1 MTSRPDALSIGPP
14 GGASAPPPCLGNRVG
29 FLLARSHLDA
39 LAIAGEVLEPG
50 LDPKHFGALSV
61 IAAEGPLS
69 QQELGERMRV
79 DRTTIVAL
87 VDELERR
94 RFLARRR
101 NPIDRRAYA
110 LEATAAGRRWRQRT
124 EGQLIEAEGRIL
136 ALLDANELEQL
147 KGLLRKPVYGHANA
161 AARLPQS

>member
-94 RFLARRR
+94 GFLARRR

-110 LEATAAGRRWRQRT
+110 LEATAAGRRWLDRA
-124 EGQLIEAEGRIL
+124 GAVLAEAEARIL
-136 ALLDANELEQL
+136 APLDPDEREQL
-147 KGLLRKPVYGHANA
+147 IGLLHKLVYERADPA
-161 AARLPQS
+161 A